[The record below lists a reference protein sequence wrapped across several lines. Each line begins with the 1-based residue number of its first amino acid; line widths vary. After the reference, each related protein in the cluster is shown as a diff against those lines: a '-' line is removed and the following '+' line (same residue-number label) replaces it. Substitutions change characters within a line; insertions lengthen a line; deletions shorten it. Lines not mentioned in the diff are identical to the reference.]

1 MSKVKGTVY
10 ILTALIPVLGLSAC
24 GESDQARLLNMVE
37 TKQTQQALELAQKEL
52 KNNPDTPIYN
62 AIMAQLLAETCVPE
76 RCPTTNPE
84 KLTQIRNHLNKV
96 SGVVEVAEGQTYNVY
111 DKLPATAERFLTIN
125 HSPEDYL
132 KFVQEALP
140 ENAPKARFISGMK
153 DVANGALRQGQ
164 TERALTMLRAVS
176 SIGKEG
182 DPSVA
187 LSNYMLSFI
196 DNGGYVG
203 AEKSAALEEVLKNN
217 PNELR
222 NFIQN
227 ISYLIFVKTINHP
240 VEENRTFDHFIESM
254 THPFE
259 TMGMPSLNSP
269 ENRKQLSIAIL
280 ETTQDDALSNQLG
293 KLIQDPEGTTTDE
306 QKSAQV
312 RTKLLRF
319 ALITDPAN
327 RQLWAQFFAPALET
341 AEPNTSLSY
350 LYDNIDLSLIPP
362 EVVVENNKAII
373 ERAEKVSEEG
383 GDVSFLLKEIIYRP
397 DAQQL
402 YFDEAAKT
410 LVKKSLTSAIEREDY
425 KQAINYVQFSP
436 DQAAE
441 QGEKLATTLKQGV
454 RDLWEADNF
463 VEMEEVANFM
473 RTSLRIPYSLD
484 VELLDFFTDYLNS
497 DEVQGKLRADKPDHL
512 LLTREEA
519 QVDLGPKMAYILDRF
534 KERPDIVQARLKTL
548 AIEIPGAYSTANTLH
563 SLAYLFNDKNL
574 NELISNA
581 IKSGIVN
588 DQQIEPQELAL
599 VGSKLILLW
608 PDINYN
614 FIINEV
620 FKRVENIDDARA
632 VWKVGNK
639 EFKDNT
645 EKLRPQL
652 ASLMKGID
660 LFEKGNITE
669 AATFFTVLS
678 DPQYVQ
684 AAQRYTKEYDLLIE
698 PFVGTYYYQKADD
711 DMHIAVLRVDRS
723 QELLQARVE
732 MTNLVGSLL
741 SQSEFLTDN
750 GQVITHTFD
759 VKIDPETMLL
769 TIPDDQKTITVETGN
784 NEDPTKNLGLER
796 IYGLIKTIK
805 LMPNQVLV
813 TSKNNE
819 SFRYVRAS
827 KELGYFELPEG
838 SYGITNEIS
847 TNDPA
852 TSHVLPVGSILK
864 LETMKDPQTM
874 PVEDTI
880 SGQAK
885 NLLVYPV
892 SGTIQHPTTRTP
904 LEVTGYFNRRNF
916 VTELT
921 YSYPMNQGQTIFDA
935 VIRCHLLLNKLRCA
949 GHNKHW
955 SRKRFVNV
963 VEGLK
968 AK

>member
-10 ILTALIPVLGLSAC
+10 ILTAMIPLLGLAGC
-24 GESDQARLLNMVE
+24 GDSDQTRLLSMLE
-37 TKQTQQALELAQKEL
+37 TKQTEQALELAQKHL
-52 KNNPDTPIYN
+52 DDDPDTPIYN
-62 AIMAQLLAETCVPE
+62 AVMAQLLAETCVPE
-76 RCPTTNPE
+76 RCPQSNPE
-84 KLTQIRNHLNKV
+84 KLARIRGHLEKVNGPIQI
-96 SGVVEVAEGQTYNVY
+96 SDEQTFNVY
-111 DKLPATAERFLTIN
+111 ALLPATAERFLTIN

-132 KFVQEALP
+132 KFVDEALP
-140 ENAPKARFISGMK
+140 ENAPKERFISGMK

-164 TERALTMLRAVS
+164 TERAVTMLRAVS
-176 SIGKEG
+176 AIGKEG

-196 DNGGYVG
+196 DNGGYVT
-203 AEKSAALEEVLKNN
+203 ADKTAALEEVLKNN
-217 PNELR
+217 TVELY

-240 VEENRTFDHFIESM
+240 DEANRNFTHFIESM

-259 TMGMPSLNSP
+259 TMGMPSLNTP
-269 ENRKQLSIAIL
+269 ENRKRLSLAIL
-280 ETTQDDALSNQLG
+280 ETTQDDALSNQLA
-293 KLIQDPEGTTTDE
+293 KLVEDPEGTMTPE

-319 ALITDPAN
+319 ALITDPTN
-327 RQLWAQFFAPALET
+327 RQLWQQFFAPALKT
-341 AEPNTSLSY
+341 AIPNTSLSY

-362 EVVVENNKAII
+362 EIVVENNKAII
-373 ERAEKVSEEG
+373 ERAQQVFEEN
-383 GDVSFLLKEIIYRP
+383 GDISFLLKEIIYRP

-402 YFDEAAKT
+402 YFDEAAKE
-410 LVKKSLTSAIEREDY
+410 LISKALASAIERGDY
-425 KQAINYVQFSP
+425 RQAINYVQFSP
-436 DQAAE
+436 EKAAE
-441 QGEKLATTLKQGV
+441 QGEKLADTLKAGA
-454 RDLWEADNF
+454 RDLWQQNKFD
-463 VEMEEVANFM
+463 EMEEVANFM
-473 RTSLRIPYSLD
+473 RVSLRIPYSLD
-484 VELLDFFTDYLNS
+484 VELLDFFATYLNS
-497 DEVQGKLRADKPDHL
+497 DEVQSKLRADKPDHL

-519 QVDLGPKMAYILDRF
+519 RVNLGEKMDYILNRF

-548 AIEIPGAYSTANTLH
+548 AIEIPGPYSTANTLH
-563 SLAYLFNDKNL
+563 SLAHLFNDKNL

-684 AAQRYTKEYDLLIE
+684 AAQRYTKEYDLLVE
-698 PFVGTYYYQKADD
+698 PFVGTYFYQQASDN
-711 DMHIAVLRVDRS
+711 MHIAVLRVDRS
-723 QELLQARVE
+723 QELLQARIE
-732 MTNLVGSLL
+732 MTNLVGSLAR
-741 SQSEFLTDN
+741 QTEFLTDN

-759 VKIDPETMLL
+759 VAIDPETMVL
-769 TIPDDQKTITVETGN
+769 TIPDNQKTITIETGN
-784 NEDPTKNLGLER
+784 PENPNQNLGLER
-796 IYGLIKTIK
+796 IYGLVKSIK
-805 LMPNQVLV
+805 LQPNQVV
-813 TSKNNE
+813 ITSKE
-819 SFRYVRAS
+819 GKLYRYVRAS
-827 KELGYFELPEG
+827 KELSYFELPEG
-838 SYGITNEIS
+838 SYGITKELS
-847 TNDPA
+847 TYDPS
-852 TSHVLPVGSILK
+852 TSHALPVGSILK
-864 LETMKDPQTM
+864 LETIKEPQSM
-874 PVEDTI
+874 SVEDTVT
-880 SGQAK
+880 GQSK

-892 SGTIQHPTTRTP
+892 MGTIQHPTTRTP
-904 LEVTGYFNRRNF
+904 LEVSGYYNRRNF
-916 VTELT
+916 VTELA
-921 YSYPMNQGQTIFDA
+921 YSYPMNQGQTILDA

-955 SRKRFVNV
+955 SRKRFVNI

>member
-1 MSKVKGTVY
+1 MSKMKGAVY
-10 ILTALIPVLGLSAC
+10 ILTVMIPLVGLTGC
-24 GESDQARLLNMVE
+24 GDSDQERLVSMLE
-37 TKQTQQALELAQKEL
+37 TKQTQQAIELAQEHL
-52 KNNPDTPIYN
+52 ADDPETPFYN

-84 KLTQIRNHLNKV
+84 KLAQIRQHLNKV
-96 SGVVEVAEGQTYNVY
+96 SGPIEISEKQTFNVY
-111 DKLPATAERFLTIN
+111 EELPAIAERFLTIN

-132 KFVQEALP
+132 KFVADALP
-140 ENAPKARFISGMK
+140 ENAPKERFISGMK

-164 TERALTMLRAVS
+164 TERALTMLRAIS
-176 SIGKEG
+176 SVGKEG

-187 LSNYMLSFI
+187 LSNFMLSFI
-196 DNGGYVG
+196 DNGGYVD
-203 AEKSAALEEVLKNN
+203 AERSAALEEILKNN
-217 PNELR
+217 PAELH

-240 VEENRTFDHFIESM
+240 SQENRTFTHFIESM

-259 TMGMPSLNSP
+259 TMGMPSLNSS
-269 ENRKQLSIAIL
+269 ENRKKLSMAIL
-280 ETTQDDALSNQLG
+280 ETTQDDALSNQLA
-293 KLIQDPEGTTTDE
+293 KLIEDTENELTEE

-327 RQLWAQFFAPALET
+327 RQLWKQFFAPALEN
-341 AEPNTSLSY
+341 AQPGQSLSY

-362 EVVVENNKAII
+362 EIVIENNKAII
-373 ERAEKVSEEG
+373 EHAQKVFEAN
-383 GDVSFLLKEIIYRP
+383 GDISFFLKEIIYRP

-402 YFDEAAKT
+402 YFDEAAKE
-410 LVKKSLTSAIEREDY
+410 LIDKALTAAIERGDY
-425 KQAINYVQFSP
+425 RQAINYVQFNP
-436 DQAAE
+436 EKAAE
-441 QGEKLATTLKQGV
+441 QGEKLADTLKEGV
-454 RDLWEADNF
+454 KDLWQQNKFD
-463 VEMEEVANFM
+463 EMEEVANFM
-473 RTSLRIPYSLD
+473 RVSLRIPYSLD
-484 VELLDFFTDYLNS
+484 VELLDFFTAYLNS
-497 DEVQGKLRADKPDHL
+497 DEVQTKLRADTPDHL

-519 QVDLGPKMAYILDRF
+519 RVDLGAKMDYILDRF

-548 AIEIPGAYSTANTLH
+548 AIEIPGPYSTANTLH
-563 SLAYLFNDKNL
+563 SLAHLFNDKNL
-574 NELISNA
+574 NDLISNA

-588 DQQIEPQELAL
+588 DQLIKPQELAL

-620 FKRVENIDDARA
+620 FKRVQNIDDARA
-632 VWKVGNK
+632 VWKIGNK
-639 EFKDNT
+639 EFKENA

-684 AAQRYTKEYDLLIE
+684 AAERYTREYDLLIE
-698 PFVGTYYYQKADD
+698 PFVGTYFYQNAGDN
-711 DMHIAVLRVDRS
+711 MHIAVLRVDRS
-723 QELLQARVE
+723 QELLQARIE
-732 MTNLVGSLL
+732 MTNLVGSFAR
-741 SQSEFLTDN
+741 QTEFLTDN
-750 GQVITHTFD
+750 GQVVTHTFD
-759 VKIDPETMLL
+759 VKIDPESMVL
-769 TIPDDQKTITVETGN
+769 TIPDNQKTITIETGDTS
-784 NEDPTKNLGLER
+784 DPSQNLGLER
-796 IYGLIKTIK
+796 IYGMVKSIK
-805 LMPNQVLV
+805 LQPNQVV
-813 TSKNNE
+813 ITSKE
-819 SFRYVRAS
+819 GKLFRYIRAS

-838 SYGITNEIS
+838 SYGITEEIS
-847 TNDPA
+847 TYDPA

-864 LETMKDPQTM
+864 LETLKEPQTM
-874 PVEDTI
+874 AVEDTVT
-880 SGQAK
+880 GQAE
-885 NLLVYPV
+885 NLLVYAV
-892 SGTIQHPTTRTP
+892 TGTIQHPTTRTP
-904 LEVTGYFNRRNF
+904 LEVSGYYNRRNF

-955 SRKRFVNV
+955 SRKRFVNI